1 MDLSAEE
8 VARRRGGRPRRSIE
22 QLNDDAQVEE
32 AVQSSDQEASAALDK
47 QDAVQ
52 QPKPAISRKKRRVRR
67 LTLLKHKKQ

>member
-8 VARRRGGRPRRSIE
+8 IARRRGGRPRRSIE

-32 AVQSSDQEASAALDK
+32 AVQSGDKEASAALDK

-52 QPKPAISRKKRRVRR
+52 QPKPAIPRKKRKGRR
-67 LTLLKHKKQ
+67 LTLPRHKKQ